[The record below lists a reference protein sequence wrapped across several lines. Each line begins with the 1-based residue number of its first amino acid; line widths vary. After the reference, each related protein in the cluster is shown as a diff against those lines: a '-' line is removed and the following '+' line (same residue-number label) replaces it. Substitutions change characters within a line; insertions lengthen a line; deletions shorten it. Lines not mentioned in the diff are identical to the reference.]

1 MDNTNILYGKKWAVC
16 GDSFT
21 NGDFSGGY
29 SETFEDGP
37 FAGKYKTYGYLIAER
52 NQMTVQHLAVG
63 GQTMAMPPVPGTFS
77 NSFSNGIYKTIDEDV
92 DYITLYYGINDSHHR
107 PSSTG
112 SDGED
117 QTGIIHLGTIEL
129 FLSILHFMVLGM
141 LFWNI

>member
-63 GQTMAMPPVPGTFS
+63 GQTMAMPPIPGTFS

-107 PSSTG
+107 PS
-112 SDGED
+112 
-117 QTGIIHLGTIEL
+117 
-129 FLSILHFMVLGM
+129 
-141 LFWNI
+141 

>member
-77 NSFSNGIYKTIDEDV
+77 NSFSNGIYKNIDEML
-92 DYITLYYGINDSHHR
+92 ITSHCTTE
-107 PSSTG
+107 SM
-112 SDGED
+112 
-117 QTGIIHLGTIEL
+117 IHTTDHHQQEAMAKIRQE
-129 FLSILHFMVLGM
+129 
-141 LFWNI
+141 

>member
-1 MDNTNILYGKKWAVC
+1 MDSTNILYGKKWAVC

-92 DYITLYYGINDSHHR
+92 DYITSMIHTTDRIQPEVTGRTR
-107 PSSTG
+107 P
-112 SDGED
+112 E
-117 QTGIIHLGTIEL
+117 
-129 FLSILHFMVLGM
+129 LSIWEPSTIPITR
-141 LFWNI
+141 LFTVRGTWYWNI

>member
-1 MDNTNILYGKKWAVC
+1 MEKNGQFC

-29 SETFEDGP
+29 SETFENGP

-92 DYITLYYGINDSHHR
+92 VTSHCTTE
-107 PSSTG
+107 SM
-112 SDGED
+112 
-117 QTGIIHLGTIEL
+117 IHTTDHHQQEAMAKIRQE
-129 FLSILHFMVLGM
+129 
-141 LFWNI
+141 